1 VEDDVSRGGGGEGE
15 REREREG
22 GGETEK
28 RKQRT
33 RLTSSEEDA
42 ARMTVVFC
50 LTRLRVVRV
59 AKTGVERRG

>member
-1 VEDDVSRGGGGEGE
+1 MRGRDQSDIEGGGEGE
-15 REREREG
+15 REKRRE
-22 GGETEK
+22 GETEK

-50 LTRLRVVRV
+50 FTRLRVVRV
-59 AKTGVERRG
+59 AKIGVERRG